1 MWEKIHTHKKYMYF
15 SPDVENNVWKYVKKK
30 SDTLHCFQTEAR
42 LERMFYYIYI

>member
-30 SDTLHCFQTEAR
+30 LIP
-42 LERMFYYIYI
+42 YIASRQKLG